1 MHFTAPFDQPWI
13 RDYHNFLGTRV
24 AGALV
29 SNGHGGWRLV
39 RGWGGGGDQDPLCA
53 AAEQGDAVEAELVPQ
68 GDHHQHRHVQAQ
80 QRHQHQVRGQL
91 HPAPDTSTALALIC
105 VQLCTSLVLIRSF
118 FIFNSSFLNSPKITS
133 ETSCLFLHFTIIQ
146 F

>member
-13 RDYHNFLGTRV
+13 RDYHNLLGTRG

-29 SNGHGGWRLV
+29 SSGHGGWRLV
-39 RGWGGGGDQDPLCA
+39 GGGGGDQDPLCA

-80 QRHQHQVRGQL
+80 QRHQHQVRGHL
-91 HPAPDTSTALALIC
+91 HPAPATSTALAFIC
-105 VQLCTSLVLIRSF
+105 VQLCTLPLLVLI
-118 FIFNSSFLNSPKITS
+118 LNHP
-133 ETSCLFLHFTIIQ
+133 EL
-146 F
+146 